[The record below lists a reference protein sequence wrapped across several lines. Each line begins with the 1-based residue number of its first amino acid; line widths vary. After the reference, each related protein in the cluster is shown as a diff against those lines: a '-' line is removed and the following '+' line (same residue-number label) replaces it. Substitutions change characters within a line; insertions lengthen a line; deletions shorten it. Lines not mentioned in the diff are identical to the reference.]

1 MKLAETTYEKPSSP
15 LTFRNELFWEVSPA
29 RIPQVLIESDD
40 WVIVRVF
47 EYGEIQDIYDVIK
60 LYGEEK
66 AIEVLRQENLRPTAA
81 VMAYLFL
88 NVDRYGKY
96 NV

>member
-1 MKLAETTYEKPSSP
+1 MKLTETTYIKPATP
-15 LTFRNELFWEVSPA
+15 LTSRRELFWEVSPD
-29 RIPQVLIESDD
+29 RIPQILQENDD

-47 EYGEIQDIYDVIK
+47 EYGEISDIYDVIR
-60 LYGEEK
+60 LYGEDK
-66 AIEVLRQENLRPTAA
+66 VKQVLRREKLKPVSA

-88 NVDRYGKY
+88 NVDRYGKF

>member
-1 MKLAETTYEKPSSP
+1 MQINDLIYRK
-15 LTFRNELFWEVSPA
+15 ELFWEVHPN
-29 RIPQVLIESDD
+29 RIEQILRESDD

-47 EYGEIQDIYDVIK
+47 EYGEIEDIFNVIK

-66 AIEVLRQENLRPTAA
+66 IKDVLRKENLKPIAA

-88 NVDRYGKY
+88 DIDRYNRY
-96 NV
+96 AA

>member
-1 MKLAETTYEKPSSP
+1 
-15 LTFRNELFWEVSPA
+15 
-29 RIPQVLIESDD
+29 VLIESDD

-47 EYGEIQDIYDVIK
+47 EYGEIQDIYDVFK

-66 AIEVLRQENLRPTAA
+66 TIEVLRQENLRPTAA